1 MNHGNSR
8 QSLQTNIDKISEE
21 NIWKK
26 LLLLKQ
32 LLYWID
38 DMNSSRVYI
47 YHCTKYS
54 RKRVFPDPHSRIFYA
69 VHLISE
75 TVFQINETNEKKRF
89 FDLKILSL
97 INFVEPLKK
106 DFNFLQIYCQLLKK
120 IQNAERQKRV
130 DDAVKHPWW
139 IMFPKIVN
147 S

>member
-75 TVFQINETNEKKRF
+75 TVFQINETNERKGFWSENFKFNKFCWASKKGF
-89 FDLKILSL
+89 QFSPDLFAITT
-97 INFVEPLKK
+97 
-106 DFNFLQIYCQLLKK
+106 KK